1 MYTEFYNLKEKPFT
15 LSPSS
20 RFLYL
25 GEVHKEALALL
36 TYGVAERKGFTL
48 LTGEVGTGKTTMI
61 HALLANL
68 GKNIQYVHLS
78 NPLLSTKDFL
88 NYLASSVFDN
98 KVVFRSKTAFLVEFE
113 NFLKRCLQHQQNFI
127 LIIDEAH
134 KLSFELLEE
143 IRLLSNMETADEKL
157 INIFLAG
164 QPELNEKLSQPQ
176 SRALL
181 QRINTRYHIL
191 PLDRQSTHEYILK
204 RLEMAGAKNKHKI
217 LTKNVIDA
225 IYKYSE
231 GYPRMINILADNV
244 LLLGYA
250 RGTRKIQPTMVREC
264 YEDLRL
270 EVALPKTISPELQGQ
285 EVKNQRVHRRNWG
298 WKWAAMLILPA
309 AISASAI
316 IWHGELKFVV
326 SEDTIVEERKLAK
339 ENISKEIE
347 ILVEA
352 HSEDPIQ
359 GQTSSNENTNK
370 NPIGQA
376 AITSVE
382 TDMIEHP
389 EHEEDGNPQ
398 ETVVMVKEGE
408 TLMALAI
415 NAYGQADEG
424 IMNLIQEYNPE
435 IRDKNRIAVGQ
446 EIVLPQLS
454 TSDSEQ
460 GSTFTVHIASC
471 KPFENARKLFLNLL
485 EQGHEAYIIPVN
497 STQKGKFFRISLG
510 NFKSPQEAET
520 YADELLENSISD
532 YARVIQ
538 LEMK

>member
-1 MYTEFYNLKEKPFT
+1 MYTEFYNIKEKPFT

-68 GKNIQYVHLS
+68 GKNTHYVHLS
-78 NPLLSTKDFL
+78 NPLLSTNDFL
-88 NYLASSVFDN
+88 NYLASSVFDKN
-98 KVVFRSKTAFLVEFE
+98 VVFKSKTEFLFEFE
-113 NFLKRCLQHQQNFI
+113 NFLKNCLQHQQNFI

-176 SRALL
+176 CRALL
-181 QRINTRYHIL
+181 QRVNTRYHIL
-191 PLDRQSTHEYILK
+191 PLDKQSTQEYILK

-217 LTKNVIDA
+217 FSKKVIEA
-225 IYKYSE
+225 LYQYSE

-250 RGTRKIQPTMVREC
+250 RNTRKIQPATVQEC
-264 YEDLRL
+264 HEDLKL
-270 EVALPKTISPELQGQ
+270 ENALPKIEIADVTE
-285 EVKNQRVHRRNWG
+285 KRNNDQRVHKKNRG
-298 WKWAAMLILPA
+298 WKWAAVFLFLVVVSAA
-309 AISASAI
+309 AIR
-316 IWHGELKFVV
+316 WHGELKFAV
-326 SEDTIVEERKLAK
+326 SADTIAEQRATAK
-339 ENISKEIE
+339 ENIFEALQ
-347 ILVEA
+347 ILAET
-352 HSEDPIQ
+352 HSEGHNQDQKPL
-359 GQTSSNENTNK
+359 NENTVK
-370 NPIGQA
+370 GIQPA
-376 AITSVE
+376 FAKPD
-382 TDMIEHP
+382 TDNTEQLELKKDEIP
-389 EHEEDGNPQ
+389 L
-398 ETVVMVKEGE
+398 ETVVTVKEGE

-415 NAYGQADEG
+415 KTYGQANEK
-424 IMNLIQEYNPE
+424 IISLIQEYNPE
-435 IRDKNRIAVGQ
+435 IKDKDRISVGQ
-446 EIVLPQLS
+446 QIVLPQMT
-454 TSDSEQ
+454 TSDSREKT
-460 GSTFTVHIASC
+460 TFTVHIASC

-497 STQKGKFFRISLG
+497 SIQKGKFFRISLG
-510 NFKSPQEAET
+510 NFESSKEADS
-520 YADELLENSISD
+520 YASEILENSISD

-538 LEMK
+538 LEIK